1 MHQVAILIAQSEVLG
16 LLTVYFTISNPTPEE
31 TRTAYYFAGA
41 LSLMTLLQIL
51 ISVVFYAGRKLGGL
65 IRISLTCAIYSKVHI
80 IAFISLT
87 DYIFQQVFKLSQ
99 PTLGSITMGHVI
111 NMASNDVHRFDE
123 VCMLASS
130 ITLVFKFIIIGHSVC
145 YILYFLPATYCS
157 SYLSAVH

>member
-1 MHQVAILIAQSEVLG
+1 
-16 LLTVYFTISNPTPEE
+16 
-31 TRTAYYFAGA
+31 
-41 LSLMTLLQIL
+41 MTLLQIL

-123 VCMLASS
+123 VYAC
-130 ITLVFKFIIIGHSVC
+130 
-145 YILYFLPATYCS
+145 
-157 SYLSAVH
+157 

>member
-1 MHQVAILIAQSEVLG
+1 
-16 LLTVYFTISNPTPEE
+16 
-31 TRTAYYFAGA
+31 
-41 LSLMTLLQIL
+41 MTLLQIL

-123 VCMLASS
+123 VCMLAFS
-130 ITLVFKFIIIGHSVC
+130 ITLVFKFIITGHSVC
-145 YILYFLPATYCS
+145 YILYFLPATYCGS
-157 SYLSAVH
+157 HLSVVY